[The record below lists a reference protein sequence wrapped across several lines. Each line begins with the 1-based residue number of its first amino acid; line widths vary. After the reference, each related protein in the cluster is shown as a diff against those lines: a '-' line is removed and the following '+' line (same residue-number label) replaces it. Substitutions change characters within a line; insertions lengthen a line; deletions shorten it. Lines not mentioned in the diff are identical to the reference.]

1 MFIPPYCFINFD
13 ELFPHTYMIG
23 RHQQIEIYCYDR
35 VDKEGSRL
43 ERTLD
48 FDPFDLGGQLLLNP
62 NNVTQ
67 IHSNFSRNELF
78 ATFFSGLTFM
88 IWTCPKQFDPT

>member
-1 MFIPPYCFINFD
+1 
-13 ELFPHTYMIG
+13 MIG